1 MKATSTILRIVCILA
16 AAGLAIGVG
25 VERQARLRLAQENRA
40 LRQRLSPMDGLIAEN
55 QRLSNLVAQ
64 ANGSPSRPNGQ
75 SAELAGTDERL
86 KELVR
91 LRGEVEGLR
100 QESKELEALRADTRQ
115 VRAARENALKAQNAG
130 QAAQSSNGPTSNGSQ
145 LEILKADYWTD
156 RTNMDVAA
164 ELRERIRGD
173 SLKAVASN
181 NLKGDPEYGQVKH
194 LTVVYRFGG
203 VTRTNEFQEGDLVI
217 LPGE

>member
-1 MKATSTILRIVCILA
+1 MA

-25 VERQARLRLAQENRA
+25 VERQARLRLGQENRA
-40 LRQRLSPMDGLIAEN
+40 LHQQLSQMDGLIAES

-64 ANGSPSRPNGQ
+64 ANGSPSQPNGQ
-75 SAELAGTDERL
+75 SGAPSATDERL
-86 KELVR
+86 KEIVR

-100 QESKELEALRADTRQ
+100 QQSQEIETLRADTRQ
-115 VRAARENALKAQNAG
+115 VRTAQENALKAKNAG
-130 QAAQSSNGPTSNGSQ
+130 QAAQSNSGPTSNGSQ

-181 NLKGDPEYGQVKH
+181 NIKGDPEFGQVKH

-203 VTRTNEFQEGDLVI
+203 VTRTNEFREGDLVI
-217 LPGE
+217 LPRE

>member
-1 MKATSTILRIVCILA
+1 M
-16 AAGLAIGVG
+16 
-25 VERQARLRLAQENRA
+25 
-40 LRQRLSPMDGLIAEN
+40 RQRLSPMDGLIAEN